1 MVPGQVPEPDGSVRA
16 PDPAAPGSAVP
27 PPAEGPDAPL
37 EVLLV
42 GDTVGRGAI
51 ALSASVPLL
60 ALSGHRIS
68 QLPTAVVSNTF
79 DWGAAALH
87 PLTDWMRESV
97 DVWTGHGFAFDVV
110 SVGFLAAP
118 EQAGVVAD
126 LVAAQQTI
134 RGRRPFVLFDPIMG
148 DNGSLYLGL
157 GPDTVT
163 AMRAMVPAA
172 DLVVPNP
179 TEAALLL
186 DRALPE
192 DGFTTYPQA
201 RLEEQ
206 TTLASWI
213 DGLQELGAGS
223 VLITSA
229 TVDGR
234 PCVAGRDGATGETFA
249 VPYRRVDAHL
259 AGAGD
264 VFTALLLMH
273 LLDAAAEDPAADVP
287 ATGDPVTGSPAGS
300 PFAGVSL
307 RAAVE
312 ATVDLMS
319 DVIAAEVAA
328 GPAERRNGREVREI
342 SINRHLDRL
351 TGRDRG

>member
-1 MVPGQVPEPDGSVRA
+1 MSPGR
-16 PDPAAPGSAVP
+16 
-27 PPAEGPDAPL
+27 PL

-60 ALSGHRIS
+60 SLSGHRIS

-87 PLTDWMRESV
+87 PLTDWMRETSE
-97 DVWTGHGFAFDVV
+97 VWAGHGFTFDIVA
-110 SVGFLAAP
+110 VGFLAGP
-118 EQAGVVAD
+118 EQAGIVAD
-126 LVAAQQTI
+126 LVATQERTA
-134 RGRRPFVLFDPIMG
+134 GARPYVVFDPIMG
-148 DNGSLYLGL
+148 DNGSLYNGL
-157 GPDTVT
+157 GQDTVES
-163 AMRAMVPAA
+163 MRAMVPAA
-172 DLVVPNP
+172 DLLVPNP

-186 DRALPE
+186 GRDVPA
-192 DGFTTYPQA
+192 DGFTTFPQA
-201 RLEEQ
+201 RLEEP
-206 TTLASWI
+206 TTLASWV
-213 DGLQELGAGS
+213 DGLQEMGAGS

-234 PCVAGRDGATGETFA
+234 PSVAGRDAATGETFA
-249 VPYRRVDAHL
+249 VPYRHVDAHL

-264 VFTALLLMH
+264 VFTALLLSQ
-273 LLDAAAEDPAADVP
+273 LLDAASGGPT
-287 ATGDPVTGSPAGS
+287 ATGPTGRTAATEA

-312 ATVDLMS
+312 RTVALLS

-328 GPAERRNGREVREI
+328 GPAERRSGREVREI
-342 SINRHLDRL
+342 HIDRHLDLL
-351 TGRDRG
+351 TGRA

>member
-1 MVPGQVPEPDGSVRA
+1 MSGDRK
-16 PDPAAPGSAVP
+16 
-27 PPAEGPDAPL
+27 PL

-87 PLTDWMRESV
+87 SLTDWMRETV
-97 DVWTGHGFAFDVV
+97 GVWSGHGFTFDVV
-110 SVGFLAAP
+110 TVGFLAEPA
-118 EQAGVVAD
+118 QAGVVRD
-126 LVAAQQTI
+126 LVAAQPA
-134 RGRRPFVLFDPIMG
+134 RPYVVFDPIMG

-157 GPDTVT
+157 GPDTVE
-163 AMRAMVPAA
+163 AMRAMVPTA

-186 DRALPE
+186 GRDLPA
-192 DGFTTYPQA
+192 DGFTTYPEPRDVVSA
-201 RLEEQ
+201 S
-206 TTLASWI
+206 LANWI
-213 DGLQELGAGS
+213 DGLQGMGAGS

-229 TVDGR
+229 IVDGR
-234 PCVAGRDGATGETFA
+234 HCVAGRDAATGETFA

-259 AGAGD
+259 AGSGD
-264 VFTALLLMH
+264 VFTALLLSQ
-273 LLDAAAEDPAADVP
+273 LLDAADAAAPEDGAA
-287 ATGDPVTGSPAGS
+287 S

-328 GPAERRNGREVREI
+328 GPAEQRNGREVREI
-342 SINRHLDRL
+342 NINRHLDRL
-351 TGRDRG
+351 TGRGQDS